1 MWSRLSTIC
10 MVALLLFFTLTYA
23 TARPE
28 PTFSDATPIKINNQ
42 HVVHK
47 FPNIIISKPTLTS
60 SFLTN
65 LLWVLLNF
73 LFCFVLK
80 DAELE
85 KVMVEDLC
93 EGVGKEE
100 CLERRTLAAHL
111 DYIYTQKHKP

>member
-10 MVALLLFFTLTYA
+10 IALLLFFTLTYA

-42 HVVHK
+42 RV
-47 FPNIIISKPTLTS
+47 
-60 SFLTN
+60 
-65 LLWVLLNF
+65 
-73 LFCFVLK
+73 

>member
-1 MWSRLSTIC
+1 MWSKLSTIC
-10 MVALLLFFTLTYA
+10 MVALLLFFTLTNA

-28 PTFSDATPIKINNQ
+28 PTVSDATPIKINTQ
-42 HVVHK
+42 HV
-47 FPNIIISKPTLTS
+47 
-60 SFLTN
+60 
-65 LLWVLLNF
+65 
-73 LFCFVLK
+73 

>member
-1 MWSRLSTIC
+1 MWSKLSTIC

-28 PTFSDATPIKINNQ
+28 PTFSDATPINTQ
-42 HVVHK
+42 HV
-47 FPNIIISKPTLTS
+47 
-60 SFLTN
+60 
-65 LLWVLLNF
+65 
-73 LFCFVLK
+73 

-93 EGVGKEE
+93 VGVGKEE